1 MENKVKFTVE
11 VTIHEFIERMVLA
24 SRSIPIDK
32 LVEMNKETIEQ
43 IPEVYT
49 ELSILL
55 LKSSILDKEKLIKS
69 IVANESPLLFKA
81 VVEKNVN
88 YVPIEGWEDAV
99 VNSGRIDLMYIY
111 AFNFYDKVNIPRIIE
126 AFKNTKIKTVFDLK
140 YARSFVSDI
149 LPVEERNIVLERIKK
164 FEQK

>member
-43 IPEVYT
+43 IPDVYT

-55 LKSSILDKEKLIKS
+55 LKSSILDKETLIKS

-81 VVEKNVN
+81 V
-88 YVPIEGWEDAV
+88 
-99 VNSGRIDLMYIY
+99 
-111 AFNFYDKVNIPRIIE
+111 
-126 AFKNTKIKTVFDLK
+126 
-140 YARSFVSDI
+140 
-149 LPVEERNIVLERIKK
+149 
-164 FEQK
+164 